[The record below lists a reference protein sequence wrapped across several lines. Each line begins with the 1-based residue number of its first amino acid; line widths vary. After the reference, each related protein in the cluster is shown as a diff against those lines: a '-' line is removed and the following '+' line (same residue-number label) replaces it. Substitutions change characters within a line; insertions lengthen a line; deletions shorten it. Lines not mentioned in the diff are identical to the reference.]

1 MNFLHP
7 EFLYLTPLLAVPV
20 LIHLLNRI
28 RYRVVRWAAI
38 DFLLASERRAVRR
51 ARLRQILLMALRTL
65 LLAAAVLALAQPI
78 FRGGITALLGGSSQV
93 AVIID
98 ASASMS
104 AADATGPAFDR
115 AKKLVAGTLASLS
128 GSTRAAAGTFA
139 AAYNCPFREPLQ
151 NRQIVASFVDAASL
165 TAGAGNVP
173 RAIQAAAETLQHSG
187 GGGSIWLLTDLQA
200 SGWQTHR
207 SGAWQQ
213 VRQALEQAGSPRLI
227 ITDLAPK
234 IESNLSITN
243 VRLRPSIL
251 TKGDRP
257 KLIATV
263 VLHGDETTVT
273 SVGLFLNDRQ
283 IDSRSVHL
291 DAGGKVEVTFRL
303 PAMENDTQAGYLKL
317 SPDAVPA
324 DDRYYFVIRTTRR
337 IPILLVDGRPSSIPF
352 EGASDFLALALE
364 PPEAQAMGRSLFSAE
379 TIRSEELPSTPLAD
393 YAAVFLAD
401 VTRLSDQASRQLR
414 DFVSQGGL
422 AIVFP
427 GGHTDVAAWN
437 KSDFPGVRI
446 ESILQAEDD
455 KPMKVNWTLP
465 NSPVVGNMPTEG
477 LDQLR
482 IRRLFQFAAETT
494 SEVLATTDGGEPF
507 LLRLQMGKG
516 KAYVFAVSCQV
527 DFSNLPFTPLLLLTV
542 HRALL
547 NHLVEHGEPL
557 AREAFDELGF
567 SLTGGSQSILTPDGQ
582 ILALR
587 PLEDRPGQAIFTRT
601 ELSGIYRLVQA
612 TTARDDDIGTA
623 VAAINVPAEESILQ
637 RIDPQTVRSLLEG
650 YSVSFTRPD
659 GDIGELTSA
668 DTFRIARLSFPLAAL
683 ALALLL
689 GEVLLSWSIGRS
701 AVNPPKP
708 NEIGPNETKGNSSI
722 RPAHSG

>member
-263 VLHGDETTVT
+263 VLHGDKTTVT
-273 SVGLFLNDRQ
+273 SVGLFLNGRQ
-283 IDSRSVHL
+283 IVSRSVHL

-352 EGASDFLALALE
+352 EGAADFLALALE
-364 PPEAQAMGRSLFSAE
+364 PPEAQAMGRSLFSSE
-379 TIRSEELPSTPLAD
+379 TIRFEELPSTPLAD